1 MKKRKIVFIIV
12 CFVIGILIGKN
23 PKTVSA
29 ANVTFTFF
37 YNNSCASCKEDED
50 IYQLF
55 NRCFSSEEK
64 AQMDYEIVV
73 YNVFQQTNKE
83 VYEKYCRDYQIE
95 TTENAFPILVVN
107 GQWITG
113 YEEIEQ
119 YLKNDFKEE
128 HEESTSENDHKQKQD
143 ENSTSEQKIQLE
155 SSTDTSVLE
164 QLTQNSREKNIKES
178 DKYLLL
184 FTTYSCEDCEKVK
197 KFLGEMDSS
206 VTIEEYNIGAENAV
220 EILQTLY
227 AYYLV
232 EESRQHVP
240 TVFIGNQVL
249 TGQEEIIKALS
260 QEGAFTNATYGTF
273 LESVNQKVGTETVSK
288 INYLT
293 LFGSGLLAGFN
304 PCGISM
310 LLMLLS
316 ILLTSQ
322 SGVLRNGILYIV
334 AKLITYFGIG
344 IGTYYAVSAVFSDEL
359 KNITR
364 IFTIVVAVIVLI
376 LAVLNFVDFRNVR
389 RKQYGKI
396 HMQLP
401 VILRTFNH
409 HMIKKMG
416 NVSEKFVPLLAF
428 GLGIVISFGEFFC
441 TGQIYMAS
449 ILYMFRTHSK
459 DILQILSMFLVYVGA
474 MMLPTII
481 VLLVIYKT
489 RTTNA
494 VSEFMLRRMDFI
506 KLFNAILFFMFFIY
520 LLVGLV
526 K

>member
-1 MKKRKIVFIIV
+1 MRKIGKIL
-12 CFVIGILIGKN
+12 LIGCFLVTILLSWN
-23 PKTVSA
+23 LKTVSA
-29 ANVTFTFF
+29 ANVSFTFF
-37 YNNSCASCKEDED
+37 YNNACASCKEDED

-64 AQMDYEIVV
+64 AQMDYEILV
-73 YNVFQQTNKE
+73 YNVFQQSGKE
-83 VYEKYCRDYQIE
+83 VYEKYCQDYQIE
-95 TTENAFPILVVN
+95 TTENEFPILVVN

-128 HEESTSENDHKQKQD
+128 KDKSTVEYDKEQKQD
-143 ENSTSEQKIQLE
+143 DNSLSEQKIQLE
-155 SSTDTSVLE
+155 SDTNTSVVD
-164 QLTQNSREKNIKES
+164 QLTQNSRKKNIKDG

-184 FTTYSCEDCEKVK
+184 FTTYSCEECEGVK
-197 KFLGEMDSS
+197 EFLKGIDTS

-227 AYYLV
+227 ACYQV
-232 EESRQHVP
+232 EDSRQHVP

-249 TGQEEIIKALS
+249 TGQEEIITVLS
-260 QEGAFTNATYGTF
+260 QEDAFSNATYRTM
-273 LESVNQKVGTETVSK
+273 LETINQKAGSETVSK
-288 INYLT
+288 ISYLT

-316 ILLTSQ
+316 ILLTAQ
-322 SGVLRNGILYIV
+322 SGVLRNGMLYIL
-334 AKLITYFGIG
+334 AKIITYFGIG
-344 IGTYYAVSAVFSDEL
+344 IGAYFAVAAVFSYEL
-359 KNITR
+359 KSITR
-364 IFTIVVAVIVLI
+364 IFTLLVAVIVLI

-389 RKQYGKI
+389 REQYGKI

-401 VILRTFNH
+401 VKLRAFNH

-416 NVSEKFVPLLAF
+416 NVSEKFIPLLAF

-449 ILYMFRTHSK
+449 ILYMLRTHSES
-459 DILQILSMFLVYVGA
+459 ILQILSMFLVYIGA
-474 MMLPTII
+474 MSLPTIA
-481 VLLVIYKT
+481 VLLVINKT
-489 RTTNA
+489 KTTNA
-494 VSEFMLRRMDFI
+494 VSEFMLHHMDLI
-506 KLFNAILFFMFFIY
+506 KLFNSILFLVFFIY
-520 LLVGLV
+520 LLIGLV
-526 K
+526 

>member
-1 MKKRKIVFIIV
+1 MRKRRIVFIIV
-12 CFVIGILIGKN
+12 CFVIAILLGKN

-29 ANVTFTFF
+29 ANVSFTFF

-50 IYQLF
+50 IYRLF
-55 NRCFSSEEK
+55 NQCFSAEEK
-64 AQMDYEIVV
+64 AQMDYEILV
-73 YNVFQQTNKE
+73 YNVFQQTGKE
-83 VYEKYCRDYQIE
+83 VYEKYCQDYQIE
-95 TTENAFPILVVN
+95 TTENEFPILAVN

-113 YEEIEQ
+113 YEEIER
-119 YLKNDFKEE
+119 YLKNDFKEVQE
-128 HEESTSENDHKQKQD
+128 QSTAENDNEEKQGH
-143 ENSTSEQKIQLE
+143 NSTSEQKSSLE
-155 SSTDTSVLE
+155 SSSGTSVLE
-164 QLTQNSREKNIKES
+164 QFTQNSREKNIKNS

-184 FTTYSCEDCEKVK
+184 FTTYSCEECEKVK
-197 KFLGEMDSS
+197 EFLGEVDSS

-227 AYYLV
+227 AYYGV
-232 EESRQHVP
+232 EDRRQHVP

-249 TGQEEIIKALS
+249 TGQEEIIAALS
-260 QEGAFTNATYGTF
+260 QKDTFSKATYGTF
-273 LESVNQKVGTETVSK
+273 LESVNEKAGNERVSK
-288 INYLT
+288 INYVT

-316 ILLTSQ
+316 ILLTAQ

-344 IGTYYAVSAVFSDEL
+344 VGTYFAVSAVFSEEL
-359 KNITR
+359 ISITR
-364 IFTIVVAVIVLI
+364 IFIIVVAGIVLI

-401 VILRTFNH
+401 VTLRTFNH

-449 ILYMFRTHSK
+449 ILYMLRSHSK
-459 DILQILSMFLVYVGA
+459 SMLQILSMFVVYVGA

-520 LLVGLV
+520 LVAGLI
-526 K
+526 

>member
-1 MKKRKIVFIIV
+1 MRKRRIVFIIV
-12 CFVIGILIGKN
+12 CFVIAILLGEN

-29 ANVTFTFF
+29 ANVSFTFF

-50 IYQLF
+50 IYRLF
-55 NRCFSSEEK
+55 NRCFSVEEK
-64 AQMDYEIVV
+64 EQMNYEILV
-73 YNVFQQTNKE
+73 YNVFQQAGKE
-83 VYEKYCRDYQIE
+83 VYEKYCKDYQRE
-95 TTENAFPILVVN
+95 TTENEFPILAVN

-128 HEESTSENDHKQKQD
+128 QEQSTAEYDNEEKH
-143 ENSTSEQKIQLE
+143 NSTSQQKSQLE

-164 QLTQNSREKNIKES
+164 QLTQNSRDKNIKNS

-184 FTTYSCEDCEKVK
+184 FTTYSCEECEKVK
-197 KFLGEMDSS
+197 EYLGEIDSS

-227 AYYLV
+227 ACYGV
-232 EESRQHVP
+232 EDRRQHVP

-249 TGQEEIIKALS
+249 TGQEEIITALS
-260 QEGAFTNATYGTF
+260 LEDAFSKATYGTF
-273 LESVNQKVGTETVSK
+273 LESVNQKAGNETVSK

-316 ILLTSQ
+316 ILLTAQ

-344 IGTYYAVSAVFSDEL
+344 VGTYFAVSAVFSDEL
-359 KNITR
+359 KSITR
-364 IFTIVVAVIVLI
+364 IFTMVVAGIVLI

-401 VILRTFNH
+401 VTLRTFNH

-449 ILYMFRTHSK
+449 ILYMLRTHSK
-459 DILQILSMFLVYVGA
+459 SMLQILSMFLVYVGA
-474 MMLPTII
+474 MMLPTIV

-506 KLFNAILFFMFFIY
+506 KLFNAILFFTFFIY
-520 LLVGLV
+520 LLASLR
-526 K
+526 

>member
-1 MKKRKIVFIIV
+1 MRKRRIVFIIV
-12 CFVIGILIGKN
+12 CFVIAILLGEN

-29 ANVTFTFF
+29 ANVSFTFF

-73 YNVFQQTNKE
+73 YNVFQQTGKE
-83 VYEKYCRDYQIE
+83 VYEKYCQDYQIE
-95 TTENAFPILVVN
+95 TTENEFPILVVN

-128 HEESTSENDHKQKQD
+128 QEQTTVENGNEEKQGD
-143 ENSTSEQKIQLE
+143 NSTSGQKDQLE
-155 SSTDTSVLE
+155 SSTGTSVLE

-184 FTTYSCEDCEKVK
+184 FTTYSCEECEKVK
-197 KFLGEMDSS
+197 EFLGEMDSP

-227 AYYLV
+227 ACYGV
-232 EESRQHVP
+232 EDSRQHVP
-240 TVFIGNQVL
+240 TVFTGNQVL
-249 TGQEEIIKALS
+249 TGQEEIIAVLS
-260 QEGAFTNATYGTF
+260 QEGAFSNATYGTF
-273 LESVNQKVGTETVSK
+273 LESINQKAGNKTVSK

-316 ILLTSQ
+316 ILLTAQ

-334 AKLITYFGIG
+334 AKLITYLGIG
-344 IGTYYAVSAVFSDEL
+344 IGTYFAVSAVFSDEL
-359 KNITR
+359 KSITR
-364 IFTIVVAVIVLI
+364 VFTIVVAAIVLL
-376 LAVLNFVDFRNVR
+376 LAFLNFVDFRNVR
-389 RKQYGKI
+389 RQQYGKI

-401 VILRTFNH
+401 VILRSFNH

-449 ILYMFRTHSK
+449 ILYMLRTHSGS
-459 DILQILSMFLVYVGA
+459 ILQILSMFLVYVGA
-474 MMLPTII
+474 MMLPTIV
-481 VLLVIYKT
+481 VLLVIHKT

-506 KLFNAILFFMFFIY
+506 KLFNAILFLIFFIY
-520 LLVGLV
+520 LLASLV
-526 K
+526 